1 MSDFKNKTQNVDK
14 SLLINALKEL
24 DKHVTYHFKIVIVGG
39 AAMIIHFGA
48 TRATR
53 DVDAIVEGDN
63 LREIKKASRIVAD
76 KFQLDEDWL
85 NDNVKGFATILP
97 TDFHKR
103 IKRLELGLYNIEI
116 FVLGIAEQLIMKIV
130 ALREQDLEDIEVLLP
145 QLTVEDK
152 LMVISNMHYINKIRP
167 DWAQKIQYFL
177 EEQGWRID

>member
-1 MSDFKNKTQNVDK
+1 MDK
-14 SLLINALKEL
+14 LLLVNALKEL
-24 DKHVTYHFKIVIVGG
+24 DRQLTYHFKIVIVGG

-63 LREIKKASRIVAD
+63 LREIKQASKIVAE

-85 NDNVKGFATILP
+85 NDSVKGFASILP
-97 TDFHKR
+97 PDFQKR
-103 IKRLELGLYNIEI
+103 ITRLELDLCNLEI
-116 FVLGIAEQLIMKIV
+116 YVLGIAEQLIMKIV

-145 QLTVEDK
+145 QLTENDK
-152 LMVISNMHYINKIRP
+152 QTVINNMHYINKIRA

-177 EEQGWRID
+177 EEQEWKIN

>member
-1 MSDFKNKTQNVDK
+1 VDK
-14 SLLINALKEL
+14 LLLISALKKL
-24 DKHVTYHFKIVIVGG
+24 DKQVSYHFKIVIVGG

-63 LREIKKASRIVAD
+63 LREVKNASKIVAE
-76 KFQLDEDWL
+76 KFQLDDDWL
-85 NDNVKGFATILP
+85 NDSVKGFANILP
-97 TDFHKR
+97 PDFHKR
-103 IKRLELGLYNIEI
+103 ITKLELDLSNLEI

-145 QLTVEDK
+145 QLTDNDK
-152 LMVISNMHYINKIRP
+152 QNVINNMLHVNKIRP

-177 EEQGWRID
+177 EEQEWKIN

>member
-1 MSDFKNKTQNVDK
+1 MDK

-24 DKHVTYHFKIVIVGG
+24 DRQVTYHFKIVIVGG

-63 LREIKKASRIVAD
+63 LREIKNASKIVAE
-76 KFQLDEDWL
+76 KFELDDDWL
-85 NDNVKGFATILP
+85 NDSVKGFANILP
-97 TDFHKR
+97 PDFHKR
-103 IKRLELGLYNIEI
+103 ITKLELDLYNLEI

-145 QLTVEDK
+145 QLTEKDK
-152 LMVISNMHYINKIRP
+152 QTVIDNMHYINKIRP

-177 EEQGWRID
+177 EEQEWKIN